1 MKFIN
6 KLFFSI
12 LLIVLT
18 YPVAKAQLLSDT
30 SKYDEEFLIQFSG
43 VLLTADSLKAVPYVS
58 VRVKNTNKGTVSNEK
73 GIFSIIA
80 KKRDTILFSSIGY
93 KTETYIVPENLNG
106 QFYSMIKVMSTDT
119 LTFDP
124 VIVRPFVSKELFQH
138 YLVNA
143 DLPNDAPVLDESL
156 SPEALREMAFSLPM
170 DGSESQ
176 RYQLNNQIK
185 SYYYSGQ
192 TVPINILNP
201 FAWAEFVKAWK
212 RGDFKSKKDKKL
224 P

>member
-30 SKYDEEFLIQFSG
+30 SKYHEEFLIQFSG

-212 RGDFKSKKDKKL
+212 RGDFKSKKDKKS

>member
-1 MKFIN
+1 MKLITKIIFT
-6 KLFFSI
+6 I
-12 LLIVLT
+12 LVFALS

-43 VLLTADSLKAVPYVS
+43 VLLTADSLKAVPYVT
-58 VRVKNTNKGTVSNEK
+58 VRIKNTNKGTVSNEK
-73 GIFSIIA
+73 GIFSIVA
-80 KKRDTILFSSIGY
+80 KRRDTILFSSIGY
-93 KTETYIVPENLNG
+93 KAETYIVPEDLNG

-143 DLPNDAPVLDESL
+143 DLPDDAPILDESL
-156 SPEALREMAFSLPM
+156 SPEALREMAFTLPM

-212 RGDFKSKKDKKL
+212 RGDFKSKKDKKS